1 MTLMIVEDLLLLS
14 SCACICSQPC
24 SLHPSTTQCNPRP
37 LWSHLVCG
45 LLGLLSSDSHLT
57 STSCLSSSSL
67 DKIFPRETEKL
78 ELPSI
83 SQVHTSGPADIPWY
97 NNHAAE
103 RPLLSGNK
111 LPALGLPT
119 ATQAPSRTL
128 YSQQSQELPSS
139 SARSSLSGASAVQ
152 EPRSPLPPPDLGTQ
166 GLDSEY
172 SIAQQGYYPS
182 PTSLDSM
189 NQTQP
194 YMDVHSHLSSA
205 QPYASQGATAG
216 TMSHYPYH
224 HQPPVL
230 HPASSYGPAPYPQ
243 YGYPN
248 GVTSPPTGPQPPA
261 SSMSGQM
268 PAQLLPLPGK
278 SCEMRREST

>member
-1 MTLMIVEDLLLLS
+1 M
-14 SCACICSQPC
+14 P
-24 SLHPSTTQCNPRP
+24 
-37 LWSHLVCG
+37 
-45 LLGLLSSDSHLT
+45 GLLSSDSHLP

-67 DKIFPRETEKL
+67 ENPPGETEKL

-103 RPLLSGNK
+103 RPLLSGDK
-111 LPALGLPT
+111 LPALSLPT
-119 ATQAPSRTL
+119 APQAPSRTL

-139 SARSSLSGASAVQ
+139 SSSSTRSSLSGASAAVQ

-172 SIAQQGYYPS
+172 NIAQQGYYPS
-182 PTSLDSM
+182 LTSLGSM

-205 QPYASQGATAG
+205 QPYTSQGATAG

-224 HQPPVL
+224 QQPPVL
-230 HPASSYGPAPYPQ
+230 QPASSYGPAPYPQ

-248 GVTSPPTGPQPPA
+248 GVTSPPTGHPPPA
-261 SSMSGQM
+261 SSMGGQM

-278 SCEMRREST
+278 SCETRRESTETKTLTDAQ